1 MERIP
6 ELGSLLM
13 VKITREEVLKLAKIS
28 RINLHESEIEGVID
42 QLKSVL
48 SYAERVGEISGD
60 VEIPS
65 SKNVNVFRE
74 DVSVRTDPRPILDQ
88 APEGEDDYFV
98 VLPILDK

>member
-1 MERIP
+1 
-6 ELGSLLM
+6 M

-28 RINLHESEIEGVID
+28 RIHIHEDEIEELISR
-42 QLKSVL
+42 LKSVL
-48 SYAERVGEISGD
+48 SCAEQVKEISGD

-74 DVSVRTDPRPILDQ
+74 DVAVKSDPRPILNQ
-88 APEGEDDYFV
+88 APQEEDNYFV